1 MNRYYEYRHV
11 VEFEETDLSGNVYDI
26 NFVRWQGRCNE
37 MFLLEYAPSVLD
49 ELREDLELVTIAV
62 GCECLAEIRALDELS
77 IRMRAADL
85 TQSRIAL
92 AFDYVRVPGGGQ
104 GPADSGNP
112 AGRERRVATG
122 RQLIA
127 CVRDGRETVVP
138 DQLRRALAGY
148 PTYRP
153 ELAGSARLG
162 TGGRA

>member
-62 GCECLAEIRALDELS
+62 GCECLAEIRAFDELS

-85 TQSRIAL
+85 TQSRVAL

-104 GPADSGNP
+104 G
-112 AGRERRVATG
+112 RERRVATG

-127 CVRDGRETVVP
+127 CMRGGQETVVP

-148 PTYRP
+148 PTCVP